1 MTPRFG
7 LCGTAFWA
15 EQVHLPGLL
24 ACPDLT
30 LAGIW
35 GRSPDRTAALAA
47 QAGIRAF
54 DSFDQMLDH
63 VDAVSFA
70 VPPAVQADLAPRAIA
85 RGKHVLM
92 EKPLGPTV
100 EGALTILRGLAEHDV
115 AGLCFLTRMFV
126 PEMTDFVARARA
138 LSPTWGEAGF
148 RSEALLRGP
157 YAGSPWRQA
166 EHGALW
172 DAAPHGFSVLVSV
185 LGPVAEVAATLA
197 PDGTYAF
204 SCRHRDGGTSTF
216 DLNLRD
222 AGVTLAERYS
232 FGNGTSVDLPGLAY
246 NRKETLSRAASLLVA
261 EMTGP
266 RDEARSRLLLGLH
279 LVCVA
284 VAAQESLASG
294 GDFVAVADPQ
304 AHPA

>member
-15 EQVHLPGLL
+15 EQVHLPGLM

-35 GRSPDRTAALAA
+35 GRTPDRTAALAA
-47 QAGIRAF
+47 QAGIRSY
-54 DSFDQMLDH
+54 DSFDAMLDD

-70 VPPAVQADLAPRAIA
+70 MPPAVQADLAPRAIA
-85 RGKHVLM
+85 RGRHVLM
-92 EKPLGPTV
+92 EKPLGPDIDS
-100 EGALTILRGLAEHDV
+100 ALVILRALAHHDV

-126 PEMTDFVARARA
+126 PEMADFVACARA
-138 LSPTWGEAGF
+138 LSPAWGQAGF
-148 RSEALLRGP
+148 RSEALLKGP
-157 YAGSPWRQA
+157 YSGSPWRQA

-185 LGPVAEVAATLA
+185 LGPVAGVAATLA

-222 AGVTLAERYS
+222 EGVTLAERYS

-246 NRKETLSRAASLLVA
+246 NRRDTLARAAGLLVA

-266 RDEARSRLLLGLH
+266 RDEARSRLMLGLH

-284 VAAQESLASG
+284 VAAQQSLQGG
-294 GDFVAVADPQ
+294 GDDVAVATPVI
-304 AHPA
+304 